1 MTNSEEKKHNS
12 YKKWKNKRKKFTKII
27 QNKISR
33 RRSETYLIK
42 KTLKKQQ
49 LPDNMI

>member
-1 MTNSEEKKHNS
+1 MTNSEKKQKNNS

-42 KTLKKQQ
+42 KQ
-49 LPDNMI
+49 